1 MLSHGWVM
9 LAIIVI
15 VIVEIKVHVKKKEDN
30 PFGPGDRAEGSP
42 GSPPWPSRIALG
54 FDRRGL

>member
-1 MLSHGWVM
+1 M